1 MMISTRGRY
10 ATRIMVCLA
19 SQPGWRPMTKYEI
32 AHAETI
38 SPAYVQQLM
47 MALRFAGLVTSH
59 RGRAG
64 GFSLTLPP
72 DRVTVADILKAVEG
86 DLMPLPCQSTGH
98 CERAATCPTR
108 PLWERAADLLD
119 DLFTRTTVADLAA
132 RQAAGDLGSEL

>member
-1 MMISTRGRY
+1 M
-10 ATRIMVCLA
+10 CLA
-19 SQPGWRPMTKYEI
+19 YQPDGRSMTKYEI
-32 AHAETI
+32 AAAEAI

-72 DRVTVADILKAVEG
+72 DRVTVADILRAVEG

-108 PLWERAADLLD
+108 PLWARAARLLE
-119 DLFTRTTVADLAA
+119 DLFTRTSVADLAA
-132 RQAAGDLGSEL
+132 GQAAGDPGSEL